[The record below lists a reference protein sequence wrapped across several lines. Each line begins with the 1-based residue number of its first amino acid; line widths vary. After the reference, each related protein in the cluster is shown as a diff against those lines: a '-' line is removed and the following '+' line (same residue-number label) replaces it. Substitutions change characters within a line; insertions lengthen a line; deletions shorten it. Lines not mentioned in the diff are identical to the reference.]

1 MEPNSGQE
9 SDEPMY
15 LHIAFVYPYRSLVPI
30 TDGF

>member
-15 LHIAFVYPYRSLVPI
+15 LHIAFVYPYHSS
-30 TDGF
+30 FFYC